1 MIIDFRACP
10 MLSHG
15 LKKASARGSMTFFL
29 ELIFAKLCVILQHH
43 SNVRTIDIDCSLIA
57 AQTEPMIDRGRT
69 YPPIRSQLAG
79 SLAKPQI
86 FMIVISTNQKTG
98 QCPKVRTTHGIIEVR
113 EISQPDPSVRLG
125 GDDGLGPYRL
135 ARVILRSFGPVQK
148 GKKTT
153 WDKFSVVDT
162 KVIAVITRYTV
173 LHFT

>member
-1 MIIDFRACP
+1 M
-10 MLSHG
+10 
-15 LKKASARGSMTFFL
+15 
-29 ELIFAKLCVILQHH
+29 
-43 SNVRTIDIDCSLIA
+43 
-57 AQTEPMIDRGRT
+57 
-69 YPPIRSQLAG
+69 
-79 SLAKPQI
+79 
-86 FMIVISTNQKTG
+86 
-98 QCPKVRTTHGIIEVR
+98 IEVSK
-113 EISQPDPSVRLG
+113 ISQPDPSVRLG